1 MVTSAHNPRAKASLM
16 AKLNM
21 LVQGCMLH
29 VSWDRLFKLFIF
41 IWRIIALQWSVGLCV
56 RQHES
61 AVKSSPSCSS
71 LPPPILSCPC
81 RVSQSTGLSSLHQS
95 AHFPLAVYFPYGSG
109 YVSALLSQLVSWDS
123 PMVTPETGR
132 GEEWKQYAVHQGGL
146 FLLQSWERSPFHF
159 IEARRPGI
167 KESKADIHFL
177 ALTQYIHTHLSTS
190 ARAHTHTET
199 GTQDTKQQTAAVT
212 ARRKEKVYG
221 LM

>member
-1 MVTSAHNPRAKASLM
+1 
-16 AKLNM
+16 
-21 LVQGCMLH
+21 
-29 VSWDRLFKLFIF
+29 
-41 IWRIIALQWSVGLCV
+41 
-56 RQHES
+56 
-61 AVKSSPSCSS
+61 
-71 LPPPILSCPC
+71 
-81 RVSQSTGLSSLHQS
+81 
-95 AHFPLAVYFPYGSG
+95 
-109 YVSALLSQLVSWDS
+109 
-123 PMVTPETGR
+123 MVTPETGR

>member
-1 MVTSAHNPRAKASLM
+1 MVTSAHNPWAKASHM
-16 AKLNM
+16 AKLHM
-21 LVQGCMLH
+21 LMRGCMLH
-29 VSWDRLFKLFIF
+29 VSWDRLFKLFVF
-41 IWRIIALQWSVGLCV
+41 IWRIIALQCSVDLCV

-71 LPPPILSCPC
+71 LPPPTLSCPC

-95 AHFPLAVYFPYGSG
+95 AHLPLAVYFPYGSG

-123 PMVTPETGR
+123 PMVTRETGR

-159 IEARRPGI
+159 IEARRPGT

-177 ALTQYIHTHLSTS
+177 ALTQYIHTHLPAST
-190 ARAHTHTET
+190 RTHTQT
-199 GTQDTKQQTAAVT
+199 GTQDTKHKQQQ
-212 ARRKEKVYG
+212 
-221 LM
+221 